1 MASSLEVN
9 KTLAA
14 ILTAGII
21 ASGAGVV
28 SRIIYSPHLPE
39 ENAYPIQVASAE
51 GEGAEDGG
59 AAAGPSFAALLAS
72 GSPEAGATVAKKC
85 AACHNFEE
93 GSANKIG
100 PVLWGV
106 VGRDIASVEGFAYS
120 DALASH
126 EGVWDYENLS
136 HFIANPKGWAPGT
149 KMAFAGLQK
158 EEDLANVILYL
169 RSISPAAPPLP
180 EAEAETA
187 AAGEQPAAA
196 DAAAAQQPVA
206 EAEEEAPQD
215 AGAEQPAAEREGQAA
230 QDAGAGQETAAV
242 QQETAAV
249 QPETGQG
256 GAQPAAAAQDGG
268 GVATLLAAA
277 DPAAG
282 EKAARKCAVCH
293 SFEQGG
299 AAKLGPPL
307 WGVVGRDI
315 ASVEGFAYS
324 DALASHEGVWDYDKL
339 GAFLTDPKDWAP
351 GTKMAF
357 AGIRKKDELAA
368 VIAYLRSLA
377 DNPEPLPEG
386 G

>member
-39 ENAYPIQVASAE
+39 ENAYPIEVASAE
-51 GEGAEDGG
+51 GEAAEDG
-59 AAAGPSFAALLAS
+59 AAADGISLAALLAT
-72 GSPEAGATVAKKC
+72 GSPEEGATVAKKC

-93 GSANKIG
+93 GGANKIG
-100 PVLWGV
+100 PALWGV

-120 DALASH
+120 DALAGV
-126 EGVWDYENLS
+126 EGVWDYESLG
-136 HFIANPKGWAPGT
+136 HFLADPKGWAPGT
-149 KMAFAGLQK
+149 KMAFAGVK
-158 EEDLANVILYL
+158 DEEDLANLILHL
-169 RSISPAAPPLP
+169 RALSPDAPPLP
-180 EAEAETA
+180 EPETETA

-196 DAAAAQQPVA
+196 DAAAA
-206 EAEEEAPQD
+206 
-215 AGAEQPAAEREGQAA
+215 EQPAAEGEEEAA
-230 QDAGAGQETAAV
+230 QDAGPEQ
-242 QQETAAV
+242 TAAV
-249 QPETGQG
+249 QPEADQT
-256 GAQPAAAAQDGG
+256 GAQPAAAGQDGG
-268 GVATLLAAA
+268 GLATLLAAA

-293 SFEQGG
+293 SFEEGG

-315 ASVEGFAYS
+315 AAIAGFAYS
-324 DALASHEGVWDYDKL
+324 DALSAKEGDWDYESL
-339 GAFLTDPKDWAP
+339 GAFLASPKDWAP

-357 AGIRKKDELAA
+357 AGIRKDEELAE

-377 DNPEPLPEG
+377 DNPEPLPAAG